1 MSTTPPDKTP
11 NPYDPF
17 GARERARR
25 LLQARLLKIPTI
37 PRISWRDLAVTLG
50 PVLLISVGAILLA
63 LHFVRPAPPS
73 IVTMAGGPEGSTF
86 RATAEKYQKILA
98 RSGITLKIVPTAGSV
113 ANLNQLA
120 DASSGIDIALV
131 QSGITTNADTSDLV
145 SLGSMFYQ
153 PLTVFYRAP
162 KPMQR
167 LSELEGKR
175 IAVGAEGSGTR
186 FLALELLKAN
196 GIVPDEKN
204 AKATTL
210 LPLEGEAA
218 RKALLAHQ
226 ADAIF
231 LSGDSASPATVRE
244 MLHAEGVRLFDFPQ
258 ADAYVR
264 RFRYLSKLEL
274 PAGAFDLGENLPPQS
289 LNMIAPTV
297 DLLAH
302 SDLHPALSDLLMDA
316 TKEVHSHP
324 TLLQNFNE
332 FPAPLQHAFPI
343 SDDAARYY
351 KSGKSVLYRYL
362 PFWLAS
368 LTNRA
373 VVVLVPIIVVLIPGL
388 RVVPQ
393 LYGWRIN
400 NRIFK
405 RYGELMALERASLEP
420 TTPEQRTAL
429 LERLAEVENTVISGK
444 IPGAYANQLYV
455 LRQHIHFVRARLKRQ
470 SGFATPPS
478 GEEAPAPSQPAGDTP

>member
-1 MSTTPPDKTP
+1 VSSPPPSK

-17 GARERARR
+17 GARERARK
-25 LLQARLLKIPTI
+25 LLARKILQI

-73 IVTMAGGPEGSTF
+73 TVTMAGGPEGSSF
-86 RATAEKYQKILA
+86 HSTAEKYQKILA
-98 RSGITLKIVPTAGSV
+98 RSGITLKIVPTAGSL
-113 ANLNQLA
+113 ANLDQLA
-120 DASSGIDIALV
+120 NPDSGIDIALV
-131 QSGITTNADTSDLV
+131 QSGTTSTADTSDLV

-153 PLTVFYRAP
+153 PLTVFYRSA

-167 LSELEGKR
+167 LSELQGKR
-175 IAVGAEGSGTR
+175 IAIGAEGSGTR

-196 GIVPDEKN
+196 GIVLDEQGPHP
-204 AKATTL
+204 TTL
-210 LPLEGEAA
+210 LPLEGEDA
-218 RKALLAHQ
+218 RKALLAQ
-226 ADAIF
+226 KADAIF
-231 LSGDSASPATVRE
+231 LSGDSAGPNTIRE
-244 MLHAEGVRLFDFPQ
+244 MLHADGVRLFDFPQ

-264 RFRYLSKLEL
+264 RFRYLSKLAL
-274 PAGAFDLGENLPPQS
+274 PPGAFDLGENLPPQA
-289 LNMIAPTV
+289 LNMLAPTV

-316 TKEVHSHP
+316 AKEVHSHP

-332 FPAPLQHAFPI
+332 FPAPLQHAYPI

-368 LTNRA
+368 LVNRA
-373 VVVLVPIIVVLIPGL
+373 VVVLVPVIVVLIPGL

-393 LYGWRIN
+393 LYGWRVN
-400 NRIFK
+400 NRIYK

-420 TTPEQRTAL
+420 TTPEERSAL
-429 LERLAEVENTVISGK
+429 LERLAEVEKTVINGK

-455 LRQHIHFVRARLKRQ
+455 LRQHIHFVRQRLLREGG
-470 SGFATPPS
+470 SATVEEEDEELPP
-478 GEEAPAPSQPAGDTP
+478 PLLP

>member
-1 MSTTPPDKTP
+1 MSTTPPP
-11 NPYDPF
+11 SRNPYDPF
-17 GARERARR
+17 GARERARK
-25 LLQARLLKIPTI
+25 LMALKIPKI

-73 IVTMAGGPEGSTF
+73 TISMAGGPEGSTF

-113 ANLNQLA
+113 ANLNQIA
-120 DASSGIDIALV
+120 DENSGIDIALV
-131 QSGITTNADTSDLV
+131 QSGITTEADTSDLV

-153 PLTVFYRAP
+153 PLTVFYRSA
-162 KPMQR
+162 KPMQK
-167 LSELEGKR
+167 LSELQGKR

-196 GIVPDEKN
+196 GIAPDEKGPG
-204 AKATTL
+204 ATTL
-210 LPLEGEAA
+210 LPVEGEAA
-218 RKALLAHQ
+218 RQALAAHQ

-231 LSGDSASPATVRE
+231 LSGDSAGPTTVRE

-258 ADAYVR
+258 ADAYIR
-264 RFRYLSKLEL
+264 RFRYLSKLEM
-274 PAGAFDLGENLPPQS
+274 PPGAFDLGENLPPQS
-289 LNMIAPTV
+289 LNMLAPTV

-316 TKEVHSHP
+316 AKEVHSRA

-368 LTNRA
+368 LVNRA

-388 RVVPQ
+388 RIVPQ
-393 LYGWRIN
+393 LYGWRIT
-400 NRIFK
+400 NRIYK

-420 TTPEQRTAL
+420 TTPEERTAL
-429 LERLAEVENTVISGK
+429 LERLAEVEKTVISNK

-455 LRQHIHFVRARLKRQ
+455 LRTHIHFVRERLMRENGSGTVEAR
-470 SGFATPPS
+470 AEEPP
-478 GEEAPAPSQPAGDTP
+478 PPL